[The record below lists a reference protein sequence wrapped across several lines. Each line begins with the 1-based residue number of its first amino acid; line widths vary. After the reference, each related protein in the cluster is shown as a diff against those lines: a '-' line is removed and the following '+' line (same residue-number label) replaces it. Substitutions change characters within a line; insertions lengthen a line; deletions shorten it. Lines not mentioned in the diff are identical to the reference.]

1 MKIEDQIDI
10 EKLDW
15 EYIWQKNYQKD
26 RKKGKDWNTVSQDF
40 GKWLENESAISE
52 SEREFEFIML
62 GLRTKVGISKS
73 EFFARFGIDF
83 DEKYGK
89 KIEIFEKMGYLQQ
102 DVERLSLNERGFEV
116 SNSILEEILDFD
128 Y

>member
-1 MKIEDQIDI
+1 M
-10 EKLDW
+10 
-15 EYIWQKNYQKD
+15 QKYL
-26 RKKGKDWNTVSQDF
+26 V

-102 DVERLSLNERGFEV
+102 YGDRLSLNERGFEV